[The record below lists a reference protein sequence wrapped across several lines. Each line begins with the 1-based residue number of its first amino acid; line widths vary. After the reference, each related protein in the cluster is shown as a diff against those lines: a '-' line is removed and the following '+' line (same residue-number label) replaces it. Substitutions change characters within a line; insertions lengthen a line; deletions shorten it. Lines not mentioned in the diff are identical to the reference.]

1 MAEDARAWLRIQG
14 RGSGCGGVAPDVR
27 AWLRMRGRG
36 SGCEGVAPDAWPL
49 LCFMVSSECQMV
61 VVYASDPQPSLLLF

>member
-1 MAEDARAWLRIQG
+1 MRGLGCEGVNARAWLQ
-14 RGSGCGGVAPDVR
+14 
-27 AWLRMRGRG
+27 MRGRG
-36 SGCEGVAPDAWPL
+36 SGCEGVAPGARPL